1 MDGAS
6 AEASEAVAEAVKPVE
21 NGEMEVGA
29 TDSKVVANGDLTS
42 TLLRSLTPR
51 AHFQHY
57 KALYD
62 AELECDVT
70 LTCAD
75 SQGCNSVDI
84 LWMTQNLYPVMLG
97 LLRHV

>member
-1 MDGAS
+1 MDGAT
-6 AEASEAVAEAVKPVE
+6 AEAAEAVVEADKPLE
-21 NGEMEVGA
+21 NGEMEAGA

-51 AHFQHY
+51 AHFEHY

-70 LTCAD
+70 LVCAD

-84 LWMTQNLYPVMLG
+84 FWGGNPQTCP
-97 LLRHV
+97 

>member
-6 AEASEAVAEAVKPVE
+6 AEASEAMAEAVKPAE
-21 NGEMEVGA
+21 NGEMEADLRAG
-29 TDSKVVANGDLTS
+29 KVPNGDLTS
-42 TLLRSLTPR
+42 TLLRSVTPR
-51 AHFQHY
+51 APFEHY

-84 LWMTQNLYPVMLG
+84 FWMTQNLYPVMLG